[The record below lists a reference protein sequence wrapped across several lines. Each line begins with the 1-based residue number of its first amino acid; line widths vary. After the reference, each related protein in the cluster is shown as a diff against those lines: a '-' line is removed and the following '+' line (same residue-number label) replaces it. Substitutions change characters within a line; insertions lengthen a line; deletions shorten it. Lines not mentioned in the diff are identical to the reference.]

1 MNQELKDLCNW
12 AIKTAKNYGATDCKA
27 IASKRRFVK
36 INYLDHKP
44 ETIKEAT
51 TQSLTVEVFIN
62 NKYSNQSTPDLRKS
76 ALEKFIKRAVENTHF
91 MDDDAFRSLPDEK
104 YYDLSLQK
112 DLKRLDASHQSFSA
126 TERHEIA
133 KTLEIACIK
142 QGGDKVISVEAGC
155 NDYYTQQVL
164 LNSKGFEGSKEDTQY
179 WAGAS
184 LSAQGEGDRKPQGS
198 HWVGACIK
206 NDLPDLD
213 EVGKQA
219 ANNAL
224 QLIGAKK
231 IKTEKLPI
239 IIANR
244 NVGRVFRGFLNACN
258 GLSIQQQQSFLIDKK
273 GEKIGSDLFT
283 VIDDPFVEKGMGSR
297 LFDHDGLSAKK
308 SMPLEKG
315 VLNQYYID
323 WYYSRKLEVEPTSAY
338 TSNLTIP
345 KGTKPIEELMKE
357 LGRGV
362 LINGFIGGNS
372 NGTTGDFSVGINGH
386 LFDNGELAQPIAEM
400 NIADNHLEFWKKL
413 VAVGNDPWKYG
424 RWNFPSLVFEDVVVS
439 GT

>member
-1 MNQELKDLCNW
+1 MNQELKDLCHW
-12 AIKTAKNYGATDCKA
+12 AIKTAKKYGATDCKA
-27 IASKRRFVK
+27 IARNRRFVK

-51 TQSLTVEVFIN
+51 TRGLTVEIFIN

-76 ALEKFIKRAVENTHF
+76 ALESFIKRAVENTKF
-91 MDDDAFRSLPDEK
+91 MDDDPFRSLPDAK

-112 DLKRLDASHQSFSA
+112 DLKRMDTSHADFSA
-126 TERHEIA
+126 NDRHEIA
-133 KTLEIACIK
+133 KTLESACIK
-142 QGGDKVISVEAGC
+142 QGGEKVISVEAGC
-155 NDYYTQQVL
+155 NDYYTQQVV
-164 LNSKGFEGSKEDTQY
+164 LNSKGFEGSMEDTQY

-206 NDLPDLD
+206 GDLPDLN
-213 EVGKQA
+213 EVGKTA

-239 IIANR
+239 IIANK
-244 NVGRVFRGFLNACN
+244 NVGRVFGGFLSALN
-258 GLSIQQQQSFLIDKK
+258 GQSIQQQQSFLIDRK

-283 VIDDPFVEKGMGSR
+283 IEDNPFIEKGMGSR
-297 LFDHDGLSAKK
+297 LFDHDGLPAKK
-308 SMPLEKG
+308 SLPIEKG

-345 KGTKPIEELMKE
+345 KGNKSIKELMKD
-357 LGRGV
+357 LDRGIV
-362 LINGFIGGNS
+362 INGFIGGNS
-372 NGTTGDFSVGINGH
+372 NGTTGDFSIGINGY
-386 LFDNGELAQPIAEM
+386 LFDKGEKIQAVSEM

-413 VAVGNDPWKYG
+413 VAVANDPWKYG
-424 RWNFPSLVFEDVVVS
+424 SWNFPSLVFEDVVVS